1 LPQVLVVVA
10 IAGLGALLVADL
22 IKPRPDQLEVAELGM
37 CFIAV
42 DGAGGARHGAP
53 SARHGA
59 PSALHAVRQCPA
71 LASAQQVAV
80 FRIEEAQRM
89 GGRQRWQRPCR
100 VCELMLRDHRRDR
113 AKREEVN
120 IMLVDRV
127 SRLDSGR

>member
-1 LPQVLVVVA
+1 MLRPTLPQVLVVVA
-10 IAGLGALLVADL
+10 IAGLGALLVADV

-42 DGAGGARHGAP
+42 DGAGG
-53 SARHGA
+53 ARHGA

-113 AKREEVN
+113 AKREELN
-120 IMLVDRV
+120 IMLADRV
-127 SRLDSGR
+127 SRLDPGR